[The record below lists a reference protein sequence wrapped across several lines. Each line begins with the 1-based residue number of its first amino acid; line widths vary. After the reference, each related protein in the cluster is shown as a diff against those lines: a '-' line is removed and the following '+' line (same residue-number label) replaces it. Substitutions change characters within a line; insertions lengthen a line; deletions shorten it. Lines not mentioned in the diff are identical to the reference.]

1 MKATPKHKAD
11 PLYYFWRDLKA
22 QSYEWETDWN
32 ALHRNKYFRLT
43 RLTRARLDAAR
54 EPKDMSLPGLRLHP
68 MTGRLDGFWAVDVS
82 GNWRLIFRFDG
93 HDVYDVDYLDYH

>member
-1 MKATPKHKAD
+1 MFQSFRHKGLRQFYRVGNKAGI
-11 PLYYFWRDLKA
+11 
-22 QSYEWETDWN
+22 QSQHEK
-32 ALHRNKYFRLT
+32 RIRLI
-43 RLTRARLDAAR
+43 LARLDAAR

-82 GNWRLIFRFDG
+82 GNWRIVFRFDG